1 MANDK
6 KKSNRRQI
14 AFRVTKTEEIYLMR
28 KCKERNERISTVMR
42 RALWQYCGM
51 VHAELLLKAHDV
63 AANAL
68 NKAFNIVHD
77 EGMNDSYV
85 ADIGEWNM

>member
-6 KKSNRRQI
+6 KKSNLRQI

-42 RALWQYCGM
+42 RALWQYCGP
-51 VHAELLLKAHDV
+51 
-63 AANAL
+63 ANVQSHGQA
-68 NKAFNIVHD
+68 
-77 EGMNDSYV
+77 
-85 ADIGEWNM
+85 